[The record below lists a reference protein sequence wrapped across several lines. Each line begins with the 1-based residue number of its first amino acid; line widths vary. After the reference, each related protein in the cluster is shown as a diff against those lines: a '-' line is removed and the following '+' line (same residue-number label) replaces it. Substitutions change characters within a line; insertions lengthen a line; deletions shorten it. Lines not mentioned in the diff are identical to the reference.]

1 MVKDKFEAFH
11 GLVGGIGNKVWLT
24 AFTIQFILQVKKE
37 NMFGCNK
44 SFIFL
49 LDILIIMFVCGF
61 FNI

>member
-37 NMFGCNK
+37 NMFGCN
-44 SFIFL
+44 
-49 LDILIIMFVCGF
+49 
-61 FNI
+61 